1 MKYLICLNEKLAN
14 LNKFEVYMP
23 QKTTSVMNYLI
34 SMIYKNVEINIQDK
48 LVMWFRWSW
57 VLCDNLL
64 TKFPWETVSERVYK
78 IGLHSRRSY
87 D

>member
-48 LVMWFRWSW
+48 LVMWFR
-57 VLCDNLL
+57 
-64 TKFPWETVSERVYK
+64 
-78 IGLHSRRSY
+78 
-87 D
+87 